1 MSILLNR
8 RTRVLV
14 QGITGKI
21 GQAQT
26 RWMKEYGTNIVA
38 GVTPGRGGV
47 SVEGVPVFDSVRAAV
62 TATGAEASVFFVP
75 ARAVKDTLFETLEAG
90 IRLVVVVTE
99 HVPVHDTMEMRAEA
113 KKSGAMLLGPT
124 TPGIL
129 TVGEAKMGIIPG
141 NLFPPAGGSVGVVS
155 RSGTLAYEVGGILA
169 KAGTVPNTVVGM
181 GADPVVLTDLADILR
196 LFAADPETAFV
207 TIVGEVGGVQEEMAA
222 EYIAREFPKPVI
234 AYIAGRNTP
243 EGKRMGHAGAI
254 VQRGMGSVAGKVAAL
269 ERAGAHIAHTP
280 AEVGELAR
288 RLACSSGSSR

>member
-1 MSILLNR
+1 MSILLDK

-26 RWMKEYGTNIVA
+26 KWMKAYGTNIVA
-38 GVTPGRGGV
+38 GVTPGRGGA
-47 SVEGVPVFDSVRAAV
+47 SVEGVPVFDGVAEAVRE
-62 TATGAEASVFFVP
+62 TGAEASVFFVP
-75 ARAVKDTLFETLEAG
+75 ARSVKDTVFETLEAG

-113 KKSGAMLLGPT
+113 RRLGAVLLGPT

-129 TVGEAKMGIIPG
+129 TVGEAKMGIIPA
-141 NLFPPAGGSVGVVS
+141 NLFPPQGGRAGVIS

-169 KAGTVPNTVVGM
+169 KAGAAPSTVVGM
-181 GADPVVLTDLADILR
+181 GADPVVLTDLSELLR
-196 LFAADPETAFV
+196 LFGEDPATDFV
-207 TIVGEVGGVQEEMAA
+207 TIVGEVGGIQEELAA
-222 EYIAREFPKPVI
+222 EYIAQGFPKPVI

-254 VQRGMGSVAGKVAAL
+254 VQRGMGSVASKVAAL
-269 ERAGAHIAHTP
+269 EKAGAHIAATP
-280 AEVGELAR
+280 AEIGTIAR
-288 RLACSSGSSR
+288 RLAARA